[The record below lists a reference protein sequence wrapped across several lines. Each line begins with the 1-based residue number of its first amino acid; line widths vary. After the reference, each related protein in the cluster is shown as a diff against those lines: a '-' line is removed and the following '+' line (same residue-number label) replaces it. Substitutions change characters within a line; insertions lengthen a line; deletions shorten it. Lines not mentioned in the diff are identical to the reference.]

1 MVDNK
6 VKKEKNPLKSSILW
20 QLKTFDLKNST
31 IAKNV

>member
-6 VKKEKNPLKSSILW
+6 VKKEKNPLKSTIFW

>member
-6 VKKEKNPLKSSILW
+6 VKKKKPLKSTIFW